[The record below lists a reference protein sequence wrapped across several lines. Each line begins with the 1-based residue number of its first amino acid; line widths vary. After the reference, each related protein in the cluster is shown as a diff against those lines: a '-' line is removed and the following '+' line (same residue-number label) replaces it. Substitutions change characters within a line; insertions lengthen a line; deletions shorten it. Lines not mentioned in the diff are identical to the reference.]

1 MEEFNVLGATIERIN
16 SIPRD
21 QIENELVRPLA
32 GRFASEV
39 MRRVFPEIVE
49 RISKEIKAALP
60 KFEGKDTLEFTV
72 QFKGYDAGEFI
83 DRINLVEVREVR
95 VEKID

>member
-39 MRRVFPEIVE
+39 MRRVFPEIVQ
-49 RISKEIKAALP
+49 RISREIKAALP

-83 DRINLVEVREVR
+83 DRINLVGVREVR